1 MAKRQSTLLGWTKV
15 SKKRTTVIAKRVVLK
30 IEETSPAQSPK
41 DSDSESEYEPDYK
54 VSAMSHPTGN
64 YMMLRRRSQL
74 PVPRTPGLITL
85 NIASNRLAKF
95 AKKVSKK
102 AIQAQNRAEKPANRS
117 KFVFGQDVLGYYG
130 SPSVAHIHEVTQ
142 LLEQEKELEL
152 QKPQDTVAPLEPMHG
167 VKTLNI
173 DAIVRVIISQACTNE
188 SALDVQQTLIRG
200 YPYDTNGTKTFGKV
214 PNYALMRVQSV
225 EKLEKC
231 LSKAGLHRIKA
242 KAIKGCLEAVYAKN
256 LSLQQDNAETDA
268 PANPTS
274 QDSEVDMLSLAFL
287 DDMYATQGKQGVF
300 DYLNNLPA
308 VGVKTACCLMSFR
321 MNIPVFAV
329 DTHVAHMVLL
339 LG

>member
-1 MAKRQSTLLGWTKV
+1 MAKRQTTLLGWSKV
-15 SKKRTTVIAKRVVLK
+15 SKKRTTVTAKRVVLK
-30 IEETSPAQSPK
+30 IEETSPAKSPK

-54 VSAMSHPTGN
+54 ISAMPHPNRN
-64 YMMLRRRSQL
+64 YVNLRTRRQL
-74 PVPRTPGLITL
+74 PVQRIPGMITL
-85 NIASNRLAKF
+85 HIASNRLAKF

-102 AIQAQNRAEKPANRS
+102 AIQAQNREDKPANKA
-117 KFVFGQDVLGYYG
+117 KFVFGRDVLGYYRF
-130 SPSVAHIHEVTQ
+130 PSVAHIHEVTQ

-152 QKPQDTVAPLEPMHG
+152 QKPRETVAPVEPMHG
-167 VKTLNI
+167 GKTLDI

-188 SALDVQQTLIRG
+188 SALDVQQTMIRG

-242 KAIKGCLEAVYAKN
+242 KAIKGCLEAIYARN
-256 LSLQQDNAETDA
+256 VSLQENNAETDA
-268 PANPTS
+268 PANS
-274 QDSEVDMLSLAFL
+274 DSEVDLLSLAFL
-287 DDMYATQGKQGVF
+287 DDLYATQGKQGVF